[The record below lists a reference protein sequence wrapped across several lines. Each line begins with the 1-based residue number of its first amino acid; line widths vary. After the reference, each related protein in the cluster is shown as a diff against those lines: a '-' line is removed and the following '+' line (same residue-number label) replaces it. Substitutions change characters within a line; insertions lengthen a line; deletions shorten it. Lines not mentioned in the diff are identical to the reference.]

1 MAVDIHKRIR
11 DLRKTKGMSA
21 KDVSE
26 RMGISRPFYTQ
37 LEGGTRRLSVQYLEG
52 IAQALGTT
60 VADLY
65 CEDGL
70 PAYPDVVAKAIPSN
84 NPSRLAE
91 RLRPYLGE
99 NSDNAAESLYNLDKA
114 TKSLRK
120 FKAENK

>member
-65 CEDGL
+65 FEDGL
-70 PAYPDVVAKAIPSN
+70 PASPDVVAKAIPSN
-84 NPSRLAE
+84 NTSRLAE